1 MAKTLP
7 MFTDSRNYSYQ
18 MDLDGIVY
26 DINIR
31 YNYRDDYWYLGL
43 SFPDGSA
50 IVTGVR
56 MVYTTDLLGRFK
68 QPSLPKGILV
78 LENDAGLDKMG
89 LDDILDSELFY
100 ISEAEVN
107 ELQS

>member
-26 DINIR
+26 DISIR
-31 YNYRDDYWYLGL
+31 YNYRDDYWYISLALPNG
-43 SFPDGSA
+43 DA
-50 IVTGVR
+50 IITGVR
-56 MVYTTDLLGRFK
+56 LVYTTDLFGRFK
-68 QPSLPKGILV
+68 QPNLPPGILV